1 MTQLI
6 LPKLDHNQKDLAKA
20 FGLTNYEKLYVRT
33 AVVFE
38 TLSLHM
44 LSKKLFD
51 NIDDAPDNMTTM
63 TGILEHAV
71 EHMKTPQQ
79 GAYLLVIFLE
89 TTEKVARSI
98 NSFGESAEKADI
110 SSLEG
115 TLKHLISQL
124 EIMPI
129 KKSIEVIN
137 EVNHDFDAFVAKML
151 PKSKIDAMES
161 DDIPDEIKEIIRK
174 AMGEDPDDDNS

>member
-6 LPKLDHNQKDLAKA
+6 LPKLDHSQKDLAKA
-20 FGLTNYEKLYVRT
+20 FGLTNYEKLYART

-44 LSKKLFD
+44 LTKKLFD
-51 NIDDAPDNMTTM
+51 KVDDAPDNMTTM
-63 TGILEHAV
+63 TGILEHAM
-71 EHMKTPQQ
+71 EHMKTPEQR
-79 GAYLLVIFLE
+79 AYLLVIFIE
-89 TTEKVARSI
+89 STEKVARAI
-98 NSFGESAEKADI
+98 NSYGENAEKADT

-124 EIMPI
+124 EILPI
-129 KKSIEVIN
+129 KKSIDVIS

-151 PKSKIDAMES
+151 PKDKVDAMEN
-161 DDIPDEIKEIIRK
+161 DDIPDDIKEMIRK
-174 AMGEDPDDDNS
+174 ALEDDEDNS